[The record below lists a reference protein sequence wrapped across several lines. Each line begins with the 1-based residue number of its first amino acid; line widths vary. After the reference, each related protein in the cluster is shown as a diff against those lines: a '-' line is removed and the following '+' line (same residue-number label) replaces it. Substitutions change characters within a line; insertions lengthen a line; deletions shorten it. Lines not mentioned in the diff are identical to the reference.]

1 MGVFRKTFHSE
12 TLPNNFQ
19 HFPTTGSQQ
28 PYTSCAVLEMC
39 SLTYT
44 MKSFLPISLHEVS
57 VPCLLTPPPAVG
69 RSSEHPALAQLH
81 SAVPPSSCS
90 TLMLWA
96 CCDTALQE
104 ADASSLY
111 TARGQ

>member
-1 MGVFRKTFHSE
+1 MGVFHRTFHSD
-12 TLPNNFQ
+12 TLLNNFQ
-19 HFPTTGSQQ
+19 HFPTTGSQE
-28 PYTSCAVLEMC
+28 PYIFCAVLEMC
-39 SLTYT
+39 SLTYK

-57 VPCLLTPPPAVG
+57 VPCLLTPAPAGG

-81 SAVPPSSCS
+81 STVPPSSCS

-96 CCDTALQE
+96 RCDTALPE